1 MKRYSILAI
10 PLLFLAGC
18 GSREE
23 KPADPVVDVKVARAE
38 TADVKLTVRAPASV
52 FAREQANI
60 SARITAPIRK
70 LLVRKGDNVAAGQAL
85 AQLDNRDLA
94 AQRDEAAAAVADAE
108 ANLQKVESGT
118 RPTDIER
125 ARGQAVGTEAALNQ
139 AQKFYERRKQL
150 FEQGAIPQRDLQLSQ
165 TELAQAK
172 ANFEVARRSLDLLQN
187 QSRDKEIQMAR
198 SGGAGAGA
206 VDAGP
211 GAMDFSEIR
220 SPFSGTIS
228 EQFMFSGA
236 MAKPMLDL
244 SVMTLRGGC
253 SRAGAGKEAAADAR
267 GRRVLFYASGQRRR
281 FLSGPLTWLTKPSIR
296 PADRGG
302 LGARFPMA
310 STDCAADCSGGRSV
324 RRCRAGKR
332 RHPCGCAQFIEGA
345 TNRRW

>member
-23 KPADPVVDVKVARAE
+23 KTADPVVDVKVARAE

-118 RPTDIER
+118 LPTDIER

-198 SGGAGAGA
+198 SKAAQA
-206 VDAGP
+206 RARLTLVRALL
-211 GAMDFSEIR
+211 DFSEIR
-220 SPFSGTIS
+220 SPFSGTIRAIHVLRRHGKARCS
-228 EQFMFSGA
+228 
-236 MAKPMLDL
+236 DL
-244 SVMTLRGGC
+244 HRHGLERGGC
-253 SRAGAGKEAAADAR
+253 SRAGAGKRSGSGAR
-267 GRRVLFYASGQRRR
+267 GRRVQFYASGQRRR
-281 FLSGPLTWLTKPSIR
+281 FLRR
-296 PADRGG
+296 PHHGG
-302 LGARFPMA
+302 
-310 STDCAADCSGGRSV
+310 
-324 RRCRAGKR
+324 
-332 RHPCGCAQFIEGA
+332 
-345 TNRRW
+345 